1 MNLPPDFT
9 TYTRQ
14 WMGER
19 LFHDYCTAL
28 DETPPVSV
36 RLNPWKWTG
45 PLAEGLSAGPVPW
58 CREGVYLTRRPNFT
72 FDPLLHAGAYYVQE
86 ASSMFLAHVLRQ
98 YVDHPVKMLD
108 LCAAPGGKSITALT
122 ALPEGSLLF
131 SNEPIRTR
139 ACILAENLMKLGC
152 PDVVV
157 TQNYPADYHKS
168 GLQFDVVLTDA
179 PCSGEGMFRK
189 DPKAIEEW
197 TPGHVENCRRLQ
209 REIVGEAWQCL
220 RPGGLL
226 VYSTCTLNRK
236 ENEDNVAWME
246 EELGARLL
254 PVDTKEEWGI
264 TGSLAAD
271 WQRPVYRFLPARAKG
286 EGMFFAVMRK
296 PGADQLP
303 CSLPQEK
310 EKTKNKKKNRQ
321 DSRTGTPALPCP
333 ILQPDDYCQRDMGQL
348 TAAIPT
354 RWVQALDEARALK
367 VLHAGIAL
375 GCRKGKDFVP
385 DQGLALSTQLD
396 RQQTACAELS
406 RQAAVAYLQKSTA
419 LTLPPDTPR
428 GLVLLTCQGHALGWA
443 KHLGNRTNNLYPAE
457 WKIKSSHCPD
467 DDGGLLALPKE

>member
-14 WMGER
+14 WMGES
-19 LFHDYCTAL
+19 LFQDYCTAL

-36 RLNPWKWTG
+36 RMNPWKWTG

-58 CREGVYLTRRPNFT
+58 CHEGMYLTRRPYFT

-197 TPGHVENCRRLQ
+197 TPGNVENCRRLQ
-209 REIVGEAWQCL
+209 REIVGEAWHCL

-246 EELGARLL
+246 RELGARLL
-254 PVDTKEEWGI
+254 PVDTREEWGI

-271 WQRPVYRFLPARAKG
+271 WQRPVYRFLPGRTKG

-296 PGADQLP
+296 PGAEQLP
-303 CSLPQEK
+303 CSLPLEK
-310 EKTKNKKKNRQ
+310 EKTKKSARHGPPDGRHPHPVGTGPGRGQ
-321 DSRTGTPALPCP
+321 GTEGAAGRHSPGLPQREGLRARPCPGPLHPAGPTADGVRRTEPTGCSGLSAEVVGPDAAARHAPRTGAAHLPGPATG
-333 ILQPDDYCQRDMGQL
+333 MGQ
-348 TAAIPT
+348 APGQPHQQPIS
-354 RWVQALDEARALK
+354 
-367 VLHAGIAL
+367 
-375 GCRKGKDFVP
+375 CRMENKE
-385 DQGLALSTQLD
+385 QS
-396 RQQTACAELS
+396 
-406 RQAAVAYLQKSTA
+406 
-419 LTLPPDTPR
+419 LPR
-428 GLVLLTCQGHALGWA
+428 
-443 KHLGNRTNNLYPAE
+443 R
-457 WKIKSSHCPD
+457 
-467 DDGGLLALPKE
+467 

>member
-122 ALPEGSLLF
+122 ALPTGSLLF

-179 PCSGEGMFRK
+179 PCSGEGS
-189 DPKAIEEW
+189 
-197 TPGHVENCRRLQ
+197 TP
-209 REIVGEAWQCL
+209 
-220 RPGGLL
+220 
-226 VYSTCTLNRK
+226 
-236 ENEDNVAWME
+236 
-246 EELGARLL
+246 
-254 PVDTKEEWGI
+254 
-264 TGSLAAD
+264 
-271 WQRPVYRFLPARAKG
+271 PA
-286 EGMFFAVMRK
+286 
-296 PGADQLP
+296 P
-303 CSLPQEK
+303 
-310 EKTKNKKKNRQ
+310 
-321 DSRTGTPALPCP
+321 
-333 ILQPDDYCQRDMGQL
+333 
-348 TAAIPT
+348 
-354 RWVQALDEARALK
+354 
-367 VLHAGIAL
+367 
-375 GCRKGKDFVP
+375 
-385 DQGLALSTQLD
+385 
-396 RQQTACAELS
+396 
-406 RQAAVAYLQKSTA
+406 
-419 LTLPPDTPR
+419 
-428 GLVLLTCQGHALGWA
+428 
-443 KHLGNRTNNLYPAE
+443 
-457 WKIKSSHCPD
+457 
-467 DDGGLLALPKE
+467 